1 MYVSIEFKR
10 STFLWIVMVWGDMGS
25 KRWFGRLS
33 SLESMVSIRK
43 CGGRY
48 SCIRSLGSCGKRP
61 D

>member
-33 SLESMVSIRK
+33 SLESMISIRK
-43 CGGRY
+43 YGGR
-48 SCIRSLGSCGKRP
+48 
-61 D
+61 